1 MASVREQRLET
12 DYRRL
17 QALVAKSQG
26 SITIEFAEGSPP
38 DRYII
43 NLRGRGVEKLDANER
58 PVLRSEH
65 RVRIYMPPRYP
76 LDRVRVKMLTP
87 IFHPHVWPTS
97 EVCIGS
103 DLLPGETLD
112 ILVKRLLALVKFDPR
127 YFDFQSVAH
136 QKAATWAQK
145 NLTIFP
151 FDEVE
156 EPFKPA
162 PPPIDDKPKPLF
174 WRDTGP
180 KVDWKEV

>member
-1 MASVREQRLET
+1 
-12 DYRRL
+12 
-17 QALVAKSQG
+17 
-26 SITIEFAEGSPP
+26 
-38 DRYII
+38 
-43 NLRGRGVEKLDANER
+43 VEKLDEQER
-58 PVLRSEH
+58 PILREDH
-65 RVRIYMPPRYP
+65 RVRVFMPPRYP

-112 ILVKRLLALVKFDPR
+112 VLVKRLLALVKFDPR
-127 YFDFQSVAH
+127 YFDFTSVAH
-136 QKAATWAQK
+136 QKAATWAQN
-145 NLTIFP
+145 NLSIFP

-162 PPPIDDKPKPLF
+162 PRQDDAPPKPLF